1 MPELPEVEALAV
13 FLRENASGRVVA
25 RAEAASFAVL
35 KTFDP
40 PLSALSGRTITDVT
54 RHGKFLDLRCTDGTG
69 DLHLV
74 MHLARAGWL
83 RWRTDIPEKPL
94 RPGKSP
100 LAFRLVLEDATG
112 FDLTEAGTQKRLAVY
127 LVRDP
132 ADVPGVATL
141 GPEPLADDFT
151 VDALAA
157 ILAGRRTQ
165 IKGVLRDQHI
175 IAGIGNAYSDE
186 VLHAAKMS
194 PFKLASSFTP
204 EEVAVLHEAI
214 VATLTDAVKRSA
226 GLAAAD
232 LKGEKKTGLRVHAK
246 TGQACPVC
254 GDTIREV
261 SFADSS
267 LQYCP
272 TCQTGGKPLADR
284 RMSRLLKL
292 PPSGG
297 AADRVTPADKVDIGR
312 RHARRDPGLELD
324 LGQRRGH
331 QLQAVRAPRRVP
343 RGGALVDRLGG
354 GARLGATRVGQ
365 PGEVDL
371 QGDARFLHGQS
382 GLRGERGDDVTL
394 GGLVEF
400 PPEGGRFVVA
410 PTRHRRRQQVADAR
424 SFPSCHRC
432 HASPPCM
439 NSRRQTMWIMRS
451 TQP

>member
-1 MPELPEVEALAV
+1 MPELPEVESLAT
-13 FLRENASGRVVA
+13 FLREHAVGHAIA

-40 PLSALSGRTITDVT
+40 PLSALAGRTVT
-54 RHGKFLDLRCTDGTG
+54 AVGRHGKFLDLTCADQG
-69 DLHLV
+69 DELHLV
-74 MHLARAGWL
+74 FHLARAGWL
-83 RWRTDIPEKPL
+83 RWRDDIPDKPA

-100 LAFRLVLEDATG
+100 LAFRLVLDDGAG

-141 GPEPLADDFT
+141 GPEPLASDFT
-151 VDALAA
+151 PEALAA
-157 ILAGRRTQ
+157 ILKERRTQ

-194 PFKLASSFTP
+194 PYKLASSFTA
-204 EEVAVLHEAI
+204 ED
-214 VATLTDAVKRSA
+214 VATLHAAILSTLNDAVARSA

-232 LKGEKKTGLRVHAK
+232 LKGEKKTGLRVHGK

-284 RMSRLLKL
+284 RLSRLLK
-292 PPSGG
+292 
-297 AADRVTPADKVDIGR
+297 
-312 RHARRDPGLELD
+312 
-324 LGQRRGH
+324 
-331 QLQAVRAPRRVP
+331 
-343 RGGALVDRLGG
+343 
-354 GARLGATRVGQ
+354 
-365 PGEVDL
+365 
-371 QGDARFLHGQS
+371 
-382 GLRGERGDDVTL
+382 
-394 GGLVEF
+394 
-400 PPEGGRFVVA
+400 
-410 PTRHRRRQQVADAR
+410 
-424 SFPSCHRC
+424 
-432 HASPPCM
+432 
-439 NSRRQTMWIMRS
+439 
-451 TQP
+451 